1 MLHRQ
6 QFLEAGKQRPQSEWD
21 VGCVGCMNELQGSFF
36 FSAFYFRG
44 IRDDIEE
51 EDEQVSEPSTVFHP
65 WLVTTPDETLDKYF
79 LSDS

>member
-36 FSAFYFRG
+36 SPLFISGEF
-44 IRDDIEE
+44 
-51 EDEQVSEPSTVFHP
+51 VM
-65 WLVTTPDETLDKYF
+65 TLKKKMNK
-79 LSDS
+79 